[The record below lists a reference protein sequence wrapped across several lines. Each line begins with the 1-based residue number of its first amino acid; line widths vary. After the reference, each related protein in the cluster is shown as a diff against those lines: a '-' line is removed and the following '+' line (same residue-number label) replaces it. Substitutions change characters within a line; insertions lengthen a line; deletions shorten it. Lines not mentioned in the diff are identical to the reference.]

1 MDPLTQG
8 LLGASFGQ
16 ALYGRALGRRAL
28 VWGAL
33 IGMSPDLDVVVN
45 PVSPMAEW
53 LWHRGPTHALWF
65 GPVVGPLFGWLLW
78 RWKGGRLRDWVGLA
92 IVALLT
98 HPLLDAFTTY
108 GTQLLSPFSRERF
121 SFDAVAIIDP
131 VYSLVLAAGLAVG
144 VARGVGTAAARQ
156 SAVWALALSSAYVGL
171 GLVVNARAETIARTH
186 LEREGT
192 AVSRVEA
199 YPTLFQLPFR
209 RVVARGS
216 GEVRVGW
223 LSVLAPRPIV
233 WERFE
238 EASGPLVEAARGTE
252 EVRILEWFA
261 MGEATPRLVTGE
273 GSGTAVEFDDLRFG
287 FPGRPRDGLWGV
299 RVRLDGAGRPA
310 GPGERF
316 DRELPAPAS
325 ELLGRI
331 WRETLGLS

>member
-16 ALYGRALGRRAL
+16 ALYGRALGRKAL

-33 IGMSPDLDVVVN
+33 VGMAPDLDVVAN

-65 GPVVGPLFGWLLW
+65 GPVVGPAIGWLLW

-108 GTQLLSPFSRERF
+108 GTQLLSPFSRQRF
-121 SFDAVAIIDP
+121 ALDAVAIIDP
-131 VYSLVLAAGLAVG
+131 AYSLVLALGLALG
-144 VARGVGTAAARQ
+144 LWRGVGTATARRAAG
-156 SAVWALALSSAYVGL
+156 AALVVSSAYLVF
-171 GLVVNARAETIARTH
+171 GLVVNDRAEELARRQ
-186 LEREGT
+186 LAAEG
-192 AVSRVEA
+192 VSDVRVAA

-209 RVVARGS
+209 RVVARS
-216 GEVRVGW
+216 DDEVRVGW
-223 LSVLAPRPIV
+223 LSLVAPRPIA

-238 EASGPLVEAARGTE
+238 AASGPAVETARLTE
-252 EVRILEWFA
+252 EGRILEWFA
-261 MGEATPRLVTGE
+261 MGEATPRVE
-273 GSGTAVEFDDLRFG
+273 PTADGVIVEMDDLRFG

-299 RVRLDGAGRPA
+299 RVRLDADGRPV

-316 DRELPAPAS
+316 DRALPAPAS
-325 ELLGRI
+325 ELVGRI
-331 WRETLGLS
+331 WRETLGIS